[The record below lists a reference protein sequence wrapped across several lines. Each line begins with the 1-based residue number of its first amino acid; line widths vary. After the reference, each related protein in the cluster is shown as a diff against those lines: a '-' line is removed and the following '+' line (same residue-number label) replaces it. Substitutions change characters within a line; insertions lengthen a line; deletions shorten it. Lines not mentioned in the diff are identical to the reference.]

1 MVMQTVLKEKL
12 QAYITVN
19 NPEVLNELQAGL
31 SVSAYLED
39 KVSAVMPL
47 VLHLLEEGKP
57 SYIIEE
63 LALKEMTAS
72 LRPSK
77 FNYIKELLESDFL
90 DSYQAFSTAGVLTYE
105 CINLIEACKDIF
117 ETFSFSEDNED
128 DRFLKYA
135 VIAKIHEYLN

>member
-1 MVMQTVLKEKL
+1 MQTVLKEKL